1 MTHVSTCSTAEARG
15 NRSACRATVG
25 TMLCAWSRFIRL
37 RQARHVYF
45 DVAPQRNHYPA
56 NDNSRES

>member
-1 MTHVSTCSTAEARG
+1 MTHVSTCSTAEALG
-15 NRSACRATVG
+15 NRPACRAAVG

-45 DVAPQRNHYPA
+45 DVALRRNHYPA
-56 NDNSRES
+56 TDDSRES